1 MGKRRA
7 VAYKLT
13 HWRNE
18 NIVC

>member
-1 MGKRRA
+1 MGKRRG